1 MKNLLN
7 NDNYCELTLRI
18 QQLQPESK
26 AKSGNMNAPQ
36 MLAQVSEDC
45 KVPLSDKPMPRSIMG
60 RLIGWAYKPEL
71 YNDEPWKEN
80 LFTTSTHAS
89 NDAKDFNKE
98 MLGLLTLVETFHTTN
113 SENIGRYAHPVFG
126 KFTAEQWGQAMYK
139 NLDRHLV
146 EFGV

>member
-26 AKSGNMNAPQ
+26 AKNGNMNAPQ
-36 MLAQVSEDC
+36 MLAKVSEDC
-45 KVPLSDKPMPRSIMG
+45 KVPLSDKPIPRSIMG
-60 RLIGWAYKPEL
+60 RLIGWAFKPDL
-71 YNDEPWKEN
+71 YNDDPWKEN
-80 LFTTSTHAS
+80 LFTTYTNAS

-98 MLGLLTLVETFHTTN
+98 MLGLLTLVETFHTT
-113 SENIGRYAHPVFG
+113 STENIGRYAHPVFG

>member
-7 NDNYCELTLRI
+7 TDTYCELTFRI

-26 AKSGNMNAPQ
+26 AKSSNINAQQ
-36 MLAQVSEDC
+36 MLAQASEEC

-60 RLIGWAYKPEL
+60 RLIGWAFKPVL
-71 YNDEPWKEN
+71 YNDKPWKQN
-80 LFTTSTHAS
+80 LFTTYNNVSTES
-89 NDAKDFNKE
+89 KDFNKE
-98 MLGLLTLVETFHTTN
+98 LLGLLTLVETFHTT
-113 SENIGRYAHPVFG
+113 STENIGRYAHPVFG
-126 KFTAEQWGQAMYK
+126 KFTTEQWGKVMYK